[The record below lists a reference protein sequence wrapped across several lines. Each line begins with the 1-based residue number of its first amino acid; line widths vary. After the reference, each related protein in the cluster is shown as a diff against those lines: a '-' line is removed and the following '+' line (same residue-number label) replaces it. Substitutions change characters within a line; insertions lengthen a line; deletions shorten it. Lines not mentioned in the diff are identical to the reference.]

1 MPATRSGT
9 PGRGT
14 VRARRGATGRRPPSY
29 HHGDLRRAL
38 VEAAAGLVAERGA
51 AGVTVREVGRSA
63 GVSHAAPYHHF
74 PDKDALMAAVAEEGF
89 RRFDAAQARAL
100 EALPGHAAATERFAA
115 LGRAYVAFARSDPQ
129 FLDVMFR
136 SGGTD
141 GRQYPDLAALA
152 GRTFQRLLDEVAAV
166 LGIDDPRDPRVRS
179 AAMFA
184 WSTVHGFA
192 ALWLHGRIGPTH
204 GDFDVLVTALLRH
217 AARGLAPEGTPRRSS
232 PQAPVTAGAK

>member
-1 MPATRSGT
+1 
-9 PGRGT
+9 
-14 VRARRGATGRRPPSY
+14 
-29 HHGDLRRAL
+29 

-51 AGVTVREVGRSA
+51 AGVTVREVGRRA

-100 EALPGHAAATERFAA
+100 EALPGHAAATDRFAA

-136 SGGTD
+136 SGDAD
-141 GRQYPDLAALA
+141 GRRYPDLAALA

-184 WSTVHGFA
+184 WATVHGFA
-192 ALWLHGRIGPTH
+192 TLWLHGRIGPAH
-204 GDFDVLVTALLRH
+204 GDFDLLVTALLRH
-217 AARGLAPEGTPRRSS
+217 AARGLAPEERRNALPTGTGE
-232 PQAPVTAGAK
+232 TAGAR